1 MDEMVNAVVPS
12 RWGLHA
18 GLREQLALIET
29 KAAEIE
35 TKAAELSRKAFKA
48 FESRFD
54 GPDRD

>member
-1 MDEMVNAVVPS
+1 MVNAAVPS
-12 RWGLHA
+12 RWGLHT

-29 KAAEIE
+29 MAAEIE